1 MQMKRKTAKK
11 GEHDAAK
18 TPKGGNAQR
27 DMGKGSGRGRRRR
40 DAKDNS
46 GALIS
51 LL

>member
-1 MQMKRKTAKK
+1 MRIEK

-18 TPKGGNAQR
+18 TPKGGNTQR
-27 DMGKGSGRGRRRR
+27 SMGRGSGRGAERGRRRR